1 MDAVT
6 RVYRL
11 HCHTAHT
18 RHVRRYPSDLNLKY
32 ISFPYSSDSLYDGVW
47 LVMHSIEIRIEFA
60 RVKTFDSNCIRNEKR
75 STRLGMS
82 CCAREI

>member
-47 LVMHSIEIRIEFA
+47 LVMHSIE
-60 RVKTFDSNCIRNEKR
+60 SNSHASKLSILIASEMR
-75 STRLGMS
+75 SGPQD
-82 CCAREI
+82 